1 LTTRD
6 WNPNSPLTFDELER
20 ISVIRHDG
28 TAALTNTHHVILA
41 VWDVADT
48 ANPFYNVMD
57 VNIHAS
63 AEQIIAP
70 DAP

>member
-1 LTTRD
+1 M
-6 WNPNSPLTFDELER
+6 
-20 ISVIRHDG
+20 IRHDG